1 VQDSSRCMTNY
12 CNSLEREMIKCRL
25 FTGLLLFAVCVQA
38 QQPLTALMPV
48 PAKIAFTSGRLA
60 VDAPFAVHLAG
71 FENERLLKGANR
83 FITRLDQRTALFFDQ
98 WQVSTMEGTLSI
110 QVEREG
116 RLVLG
121 EDEGYALTIDSRGIN
136 LKAVTDLGAL
146 HGLETLLQ
154 LLSADTSGYYFPAV
168 HIEDAPRFPWRGL
181 MVDASR
187 HFMPVEVIKRN
198 LDAMAAVKM
207 NVLHWHLSEDQ
218 GFRVECRAFPKL
230 HEMGSDGLYYT
241 QLQIRDIIAYAADRG
256 IRIVP
261 EFDMPG
267 HATSWLVGY
276 PDLASA
282 PGPYTIERR
291 WGVMDPVMDPTREG
305 TYTFLETFIREMTAL
320 FPDAYF
326 HIGGDENNGRQWKAS
341 ASIQEYM
348 EIHDIPDRHALQ
360 AEFNKRILKMLT
372 ANGKKMIGWDEIFHE
387 RMPKDIVIH
396 SWRGREA
403 MVKAARQGYQTILSN
418 GYYIDLMQKTSAHY
432 LNDPCPA
439 DAPLSTVERQRILG
453 GEATMW
459 SEFVGHET
467 VDSRIWP
474 RTAAIAERF
483 WSPADIT
490 DVPDMFRRLNV
501 ISRQLEE
508 HGLMHIKN
516 RAMMLR
522 RLCRSHDVH
531 PMFTLL
537 GTVEPVEVYQ
547 RGAQKRHYQ
556 YSPLTRS
563 VDIALAEAAQAN
575 RFNGWVK
582 GVMAHDAE
590 AMAQTE
596 AMCEQLKLWQENH
609 RKIEKMSEEAPGLR
623 EILPLSASLS
633 ATARVGLEA
642 LSALKAHAGPL
653 DAAWRQSARATLQA
667 ARQPH
672 GQLELQIVEAVSQLV
687 EAASE

>member
-1 VQDSSRCMTNY
+1 MLKRIA
-12 CNSLEREMIKCRL
+12 L
-25 FTGLLLFAVCVQA
+25 TGLVLAAVGVQA
-38 QQPLTALMPV
+38 QQPLPALMPV
-48 PAKIAFTSGRLA
+48 PASIEQLPGRLA
-60 VDAPFAVHLAG
+60 VNAQFAVKLDG
-71 FENERLLKGANR
+71 FQNDRLVKAANR
-83 FITRLDQRTALFFDQ
+83 FIARLDRRTALFLDQ
-98 WQVSTMEGTLSI
+98 WQVSEAKGSLSI
-110 QVEREG
+110 RVQREG

-121 EDEGYALTIDSRGIN
+121 EDESYALNIN
-136 LKAVTDLGAL
+136 SQGMVLEALTDLGAL

-154 LLSADTSGYYFPAV
+154 LLSADSSGYYFPV
-168 HIEDAPRFPWRGL
+168 LRIDDAPRFPWRGL
-181 MVDASR
+181 MIDASR

-198 LDAMAAVKM
+198 LDGMAAVKM
-207 NVLHWHLSEDQ
+207 NVMHWHLSEDQ
-218 GFRVECRAFPKL
+218 GFRVESHAFPKL

-241 QLQIRDIIAYAADRG
+241 QLQIRELIAYATDRG
-256 IRIVP
+256 IRVVP

-276 PDLASA
+276 PELASA
-282 PGPYTIERR
+282 PGPYSIERR
-291 WGVMDPVMDPTREG
+291 WGVMDPVMDPTMER
-305 TYTFLETFIREMTAL
+305 TYTFLEAFIREMAAL

-326 HIGGDENNGRQWKAS
+326 HIGGDENNGRQWNAS

-348 EIHDIPDRHALQ
+348 KAHDIPDNHALQ
-360 AEFNKRILKMLT
+360 AEFNKRILFMLT
-372 ANGKKMIGWDEIFHE
+372 AQGKKMIGWDEIFHE

-418 GYYIDLMQKTSAHY
+418 GYYIDLMQKTAAHY

-459 SEFVGHET
+459 SEFVGPET

-490 DVPDMFRRLNV
+490 DVPDMFRRLSI
-501 ISRQLEE
+501 ISMQLEE
-508 HGLMHIKN
+508 HGLAHIKN

-522 RLCRSHDVH
+522 RLCRSHNVH
-531 PMFTLL
+531 AMFTFL
-537 GTVEPVEVYQ
+537 GAVEPVEVYQ

-575 RFNGWVK
+575 RFNQWVEA
-582 GVMAHDAE
+582 VMQHDAE

-596 AMCEQLKLWQENH
+596 AMRAQLKIWQENH
-609 RKIEKMSEEAPGLR
+609 NQIKALAAHAPALK

-633 ATARVGLEA
+633 ATAHVGLEA
-642 LSALKAHAGPL
+642 LAGLKAHAGPL
-653 DAAWRQSARATLQA
+653 DEAWRQSARETLQM
-667 ARQPH
+667 AREPH

-687 EAASE
+687 EIASN